1 MSEKRKKRNPRL
13 RRLLNRY
20 RLVIMNDDTLEER
33 LSLSL
38 TPLRVFVFMGLG
50 ALLLIFVT
58 TYIIAFTPLREYIP
72 GYGDAGVRRE
82 MVSLSQRV
90 DSLEEETRK
99 KDKFLLNI
107 KNIISGKDIPN
118 DTTTKKK
125 KGVDYSN
132 LDFTRSGADSTLRSE
147 VESQD
152 KGSIAAGGWNEA
164 SNDLTGVYFFKPV
177 SGVTTSKFNPAIRH
191 YGVDIA
197 APDKEPVKAVLDGTI
212 IAAGWDIEEGHT
224 IQVQHSNNMV
234 SVYKHNSVLLKK
246 EGEKVRAGEAIGLV
260 GSSGENSTGPHVH
273 FELWF
278 NGTAV
283 NPADYINF

>member
-1 MSEKRKKRNPRL
+1 MSENKKKRNPRL

-38 TPLRVFVFMGLG
+38 TPLRVFVFFGLG
-50 ALLLIFVT
+50 ALLLVFIT

-72 GYGDAGVRRE
+72 GYGDAGLRRD
-82 MVSLSQRV
+82 VLTLSQRV
-90 DSLEEETRK
+90 DSLENETRK

-107 KNIISGKDIPN
+107 RNVIAGKPMPPDSSGERKQ
-118 DTTTKKK
+118 
-125 KGVDYSN
+125 GVDYGSI
-132 LDFTRSGADSTLRSE
+132 DFSRSGADSSLRAE

-152 KGSIAAGGWNEA
+152 KVSIASGSWDSGPE
-164 SNDLTGVYFFKPV
+164 SISGVYFFNPV
-177 SGVTTSKFNPAIRH
+177 SGVITSKFNPAIRH

-197 APDKEPVKAVLDGTI
+197 APEKEPVKAVLDGTI
-212 IAAGWDIEEGHT
+212 ISASWNVETGKT
-224 IQVQHSNNMV
+224 IQVQHAGNIV

-246 EGEKVRAGEAIGLV
+246 EGDKVRAGEAIALV
-260 GSSGENSTGPHVH
+260 GNTGENSTGPHVH

-283 NPADYINF
+283 NPANYINF